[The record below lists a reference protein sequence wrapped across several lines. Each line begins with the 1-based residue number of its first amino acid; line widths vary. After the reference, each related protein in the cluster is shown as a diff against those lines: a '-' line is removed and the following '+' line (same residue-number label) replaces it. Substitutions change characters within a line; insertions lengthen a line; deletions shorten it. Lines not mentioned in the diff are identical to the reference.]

1 LAGSPAWRNSRQRS
15 GSHSSIHFAGR
26 VLPPGQYHRR
36 RGTAFERGSDP
47 VNLYAFRIGSWY
59 HRRSCSAGRF
69 AERAHFGDV
78 RSHPSRGRIMFRTRI
93 VLGSTT
99 LLAAPGARAGLAK
112 IERRHA
118 LLFVLLIGGAFLR
131 ASNAHAQVDL
141 WLTDPGGSARFEKQ
155 KTRLVFGGA
164 GDQKPTIDIDRKK
177 AYQTIDGFGYTLTG
191 GSAGHVVRMNAAS
204 RGALLKELFATDG
217 TSLGVSYLRVSI
229 GASDLNR
236 RVFSYDDLP
245 PGRVDPELN
254 RFSLAPDRAD
264 VIPVLKEILKIA
276 PDIKIM
282 GSPWS
287 PPAWM
292 KSNDK
297 SIGGSLKPEFY
308 GAYAKYFVKYIR
320 GMKAEGIRVDA
331 ITVQNEPLHPGN
343 EPSLLMQAREQAE
356 FIKNH
361 LGPAFKQAGLDTRII
376 IYDHNCDRPD
386 YPISILNDAEARK
399 YVDGTAFHLYAGKI
413 DAMST
418 VHEAH
423 PDKKLYFT
431 EQWIG
436 APGNLR
442 GDLAWHTRE
451 LTIGATRNWSRMVLE
466 WNLAADPWSRPHTP
480 GGCSNCLGAVTID
493 GNKVTRNPAYY
504 VVAHA
509 SKFVRPGSVR
519 IATNPLHPLP
529 NVAFKTPGERTVL
542 IVLNDGRSAETF
554 RIRDGDKLVTSTLPA
569 GAVGT
574 YVWP

>member
-1 LAGSPAWRNSRQRS
+1 M
-15 GSHSSIHFAGR
+15 I
-26 VLPPGQYHRR
+26 RR
-36 RGTAFERGSDP
+36 R
-47 VNLYAFRIGSWY
+47 
-59 HRRSCSAGRF
+59 
-69 AERAHFGDV
+69 
-78 RSHPSRGRIMFRTRI
+78 I
-93 VLGSTT
+93 VFGSTPVFQ
-99 LLAAPGARAGLAK
+99 AFCARPGLAK
-112 IERRHA
+112 SERRRA
-118 LLFVLLIGGAFLR
+118 LFFVILIVGAFLR
-131 ASNAHAQVDL
+131 VSNVHAQVDL

-155 KTRLVFGGA
+155 KTGLVFGGA
-164 GDQKPTIDIDRKK
+164 GNQNPTIEIDRKK
-177 AYQTIDGFGYTLTG
+177 TYQTIDGFGYTLTG
-191 GSAGHVVRMNAAS
+191 GSARHIVRMDATG
-204 RGALLKELFATDG
+204 RRALLKELFATDG

-229 GASDLNR
+229 GASDLNE

-245 PGRVDPELN
+245 AGQVDPELN

-292 KSNDK
+292 KSNHN
-297 SIGGSLKPEFY
+297 SVGGSLKPEFY
-308 GAYAKYFVKYIR
+308 GAYAKYFVKYIQ
-320 GMKAEGIRVDA
+320 GMKAEGIRIDA

-343 EPSLLMQAREQAE
+343 NPSLLMQAQEQAE

-361 LGPAFKQAGLDTRII
+361 LGPAFKRAGLDTKII

-386 YPISILNDAEARK
+386 YPMSILNDAEARK

-423 PDKKLYFT
+423 PEKNLYFT

-436 APGNLR
+436 APGDLR

-451 LTIGATRNWSRMVLE
+451 LTIGATRNWSRTVLE
-466 WNLAADPWSRPHTP
+466 WNLASDSRYRPHTP
-480 GGCSNCLGAVTID
+480 GGCSSCLGAVTID
-493 GNKVTRNPAYY
+493 GDKVTRNPAYY
-504 VVAHA
+504 IVAHA

-519 IATNPLHPLP
+519 IATNELHPLP
-529 NVAFKTPGERTVL
+529 NVAFKTPDGRKVL
-542 IVLNDGRSAETF
+542 IVLNDGRSAQTF
-554 RIRDGDKLVTSTLPA
+554 SIRDGDKLVTSTLAA